1 MDDELTVEATDLALY
16 MGIDDINAER
26 AEYLIEQVMLLAGS
40 IVSPVP
46 ESASPVILSASARAY
61 STPPGAASSELVG
74 PYQATRPSGG
84 IYLTKSERAALRLL
98 TGGGGAFSFDMLPA
112 GYPETAF
119 ADDE

>member
-1 MDDELTVEATDLALY
+1 MDDELLLDPTDLELY
-16 MGIDDINAER
+16 MGIDDINEER
-26 AEYLIEQVMLLAGS
+26 AELLIAQVMLLAGA

-84 IYLTKSERAALRLL
+84 IYLTKGERASLRLL
-98 TGGGGAFSFDMLPA
+98 SGGGGAFSFDTLPA
-112 GYPETAF
+112 GYPESVF
-119 ADDE
+119 DE